1 MCIIFNFSASP
12 FMGLMLLLMGS
23 ARVATMAGFYISS
36 WLFLITI
43 LVYVG
48 GVIVIFVYLT
58 SLISEAKILVFRVRA
73 IPFVTLLML
82 PLLCLNV
89 NHLRRFRGPFWI
101 RQMID
106 LSARTLVVYCIL
118 YLLVALGRVFLIA
131 GKLSGPLRSYH

>member
-1 MCIIFNFSASP
+1 
-12 FMGLMLLLMGS
+12 MGLMLLLMGS

-89 NHLRRFRGPFWI
+89 NHLRRFRGPF
-101 RQMID
+101 
-106 LSARTLVVYCIL
+106 
-118 YLLVALGRVFLIA
+118 
-131 GKLSGPLRSYH
+131 